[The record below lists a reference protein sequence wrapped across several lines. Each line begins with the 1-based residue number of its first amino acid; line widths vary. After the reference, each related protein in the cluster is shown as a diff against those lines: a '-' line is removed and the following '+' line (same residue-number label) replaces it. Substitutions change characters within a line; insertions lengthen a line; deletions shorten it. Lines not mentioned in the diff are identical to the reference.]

1 MGQPCSMGEV
11 HMPPPDDWV
20 SAARHMVESQLR
32 RRDIHDGRVLEA
44 MAQVPR
50 HMFVPDAVRAMAWA
64 DEPLP
69 IPAGQTISQPYIV
82 ARMAELAR
90 PGPQDG
96 LLEVGAGSGY
106 AAAVFARLCRQVV
119 AIERHAVLAR
129 RASDVLTALG
139 VGNVTVICGDGA
151 LGWPDAAPYGAI
163 VVSAGGPDIPQ
174 PLLDQLAVGGRLV
187 IPLGPSSRQMLTVVT
202 RTGVKTFESVEAGRV
217 SFVPLVVGDK
227 GL

>member
-1 MGQPCSMGEV
+1 
-11 HMPPPDDWV
+11 MPLSDDWAV
-20 SAARHMVESQLR
+20 AARKMVDSQLR

-50 HMFVPDAVRAMAWA
+50 PLFVPEAVRAMAWA

-69 IPAGQTISQPYIV
+69 IAAGQTISQPYIV

-90 PGPQDG
+90 PGPQDA

-106 AAAVFARLCRQVV
+106 AAAVFARLCRHVT

-129 RASDVLTALG
+129 RASDVLTGLG

-151 LGWPDAAPYGAI
+151 LGWPDAAPYAAI

-174 PLLDQLAVGGRLV
+174 PLLDQLAVGGRMV

-202 RTGVKTFESVEAGRV
+202 RTGPKTFDSVEAGRV
-217 SFVPLVVGDK
+217 SFVPLVLGDK